1 VLRVP
6 RREVRSGRC
15 VPLSTQL
22 IKRDGNDRHA
32 CECVCVCVCKRKRKR
47 ERTGER
53 ETITIIKPI
62 YNTNIITSLELKKR
76 YLTRNDRTFSYL
88 YFANDF
94 FTLIIRLPPSYR
106 LPYRSSSL
114 PLPLPLLSSRPRQ
127 VRKSSLL
134 VTGIRTFS
142 PPLQHLFVSFLN
154 YPVLSPHR

>member
-1 VLRVP
+1 M
-6 RREVRSGRC
+6 E
-15 VPLSTQL
+15 T
-22 IKRDGNDRHA
+22 IAA
-32 CECVCVCVCKRKRKR
+32 CECVCVCVREREK

-76 YLTRNDRTFSYL
+76 YLTRDDRTFSYL

-94 FTLIIRLPPSYR
+94 LTLIIRLPPSYR
-106 LPYRSSSL
+106 LPYRSSL

-134 VTGIRTFS
+134 VTGTRTFS